1 MSRVA
6 KLSPVAVERIRARAA
21 ALRARHEVATMGP
34 NDWIENELAIQS
46 RTREAWLSDARKIS
60 AAQARGTVLT
70 GTSPERQQLLLDF
83 LDAHRSLLDA
93 YAGIAESTVFE
104 LMRDKRD
111 GRTRFRA
118 SMAVLRAY
126 GHERWLEGGRS
137 SGKSGGSPDDEP
149 APLTDSLER
158 QIAQIDQGVFNQL
171 APDERTR
178 LREISEEHR
187 RLEERTRE
195 LAAEVQVIIRRAE
208 LSHIERS
215 ARKDE

>member
-1 MSRVA
+1 M
-6 KLSPVAVERIRARAA
+6 
-21 ALRARHEVATMGP
+21 
-34 NDWIENELAIQS
+34 W
-46 RTREAWLSDARKIS
+46 
-60 AAQARGTVLT
+60 
-70 GTSPERQQLLLDF
+70 
-83 LDAHRSLLDA
+83 
-93 YAGIAESTVFE
+93 
-104 LMRDKRD
+104 
-111 GRTRFRA
+111 
-118 SMAVLRAY
+118 
-126 GHERWLEGGRS
+126 
-137 SGKSGGSPDDEP
+137 GGSPDDEP